1 MARVILGI
9 LIFLSISSWAIIF
22 QKWVQLGGVQRKT
35 NRFLQMFRAG
45 GTSSRSP
52 DAESGLEWHAAD
64 RGLRCGLRRIARAA

>member
-22 QKWVQLGGVQRKT
+22 HKWVQLGGVQRKT

-45 GTSSRSP
+45 GALP
-52 DAESGLEWHAAD
+52 DPRTLQSGIERHAFD
-64 RGLRCGLRRIARAA
+64 RGL